1 MNKYWQ
7 EIEEIFKPKNYQDLF
22 RLNDGASQSDLED
35 LESLIGLELPQ
46 SVKDFYRIHNG
57 QEPYWQNKR
66 SSPGMFFDW
75 GFSPIEEVVRDW
87 QTWHELQDMNQ
98 DMAEDMSSYPHGHIK
113 NLYTNDGW
121 IPLIDDS
128 GGNHVG
134 IDLDPDV
141 KGISG
146 QVILFGRDE
155 DLKRLIASSFTE
167 FLEKYLF
174 WLKNKQW
181 QIDES
186 EEWQISERDYQDF
199 FYSYYQI
206 K

>member
-7 EIEEIFKPKNYQDLF
+7 EIEEIFKPQNYQDLF
-22 RLNDGASQSDLED
+22 KLNEGASQSELED
-35 LESLIGLELPQ
+35 LESLIGVQLPQ
-46 SVKDFYRIHNG
+46 SVKDFYRVHNG
-57 QEPYWQNKR
+57 QEPYWQNKQ

-75 GFSPIEEVVRDW
+75 GFSSIKEVVRDW
-87 QTWHELQDMNQ
+87 QTWHQLQDMNQ
-98 DMAEDMSSYPHGHIK
+98 DMTDDMSSYPKGHIK

-121 IPLIDDS
+121 IPLIDDA

-141 KGISG
+141 RGVPG
-146 QVILFGRDE
+146 QVIIFGRDE
-155 DLKRLIASSFTE
+155 DEKRLIANSFTE

-181 QIDES
+181 KISDSQ
-186 EEWQISERDYQDF
+186 EWQIDSRDYQKF
-199 FYSYYQI
+199 FYSYHKI

>member
-1 MNKYWQ
+1 MHKYWQ
-7 EIEEIFKPKNYQDLF
+7 EIEEIFKPKKYQDLF
-22 RLNDGASQSDLED
+22 KLNEGVSQSDLED

-46 SVKDFYRIHNG
+46 SVKDFYRVHNG
-57 QEPYWQNKR
+57 QEPYWQNQQ
-66 SSPGMFFDW
+66 SSPGMFFGW
-75 GFSPIEEVVRDW
+75 VFVPIESIARNW

-98 DMAEDMSSYPHGHIK
+98 DMAQDMSSYPKGHIK

-121 IPLIDDS
+121 IPLIDDF

-141 KGISG
+141 KGVSG
-146 QVILFGRDE
+146 QVIIFGADE
-155 DLKRLIASSFTE
+155 DAKRVIASSFTE

-181 QIDES
+181 QISDS
-186 EEWQISERDYQDF
+186 QEWQIGDRDYQKF
-199 FYSYYQI
+199 FYSYYRS